1 MVIIARQKSSN
12 SHIKKQSSSNNE
24 QNSRKNK
31 QKSSINKQVIA
42 TSNLFSMKKE
52 ENVQWY
58 RNLKLEVVLAST
70 NALPPFMH
78 KYQTPLCII

>member
-1 MVIIARQKSSN
+1 MGTLGGKGL
-12 SHIKKQSSSNNE
+12 KKQSSSNNE

-52 ENVQWY
+52 KEMFNGT
-58 RNLKLEVVLAST
+58 E
-70 NALPPFMH
+70 
-78 KYQTPLCII
+78 I